1 MVHTYMYINGR
12 LIAVLKEQILIDAI
26 KCNRRAVRF
35 NLNQAVTFPSYTT
48 PRFII
53 ASRDE

>member
-1 MVHTYMYINGR
+1 MVYTYMYTNER

-26 KCNRRAVRF
+26 KYNRRAVRF